1 MDALASADICL
12 FDGFRFDRRGGTL
25 SRRDERGLYVAIA
38 IGSRA
43 LDILGVLVERPGEL
57 LSRTE
62 IIDTVW
68 PGTVVEDS
76 NLNVQVAA
84 LRRILDQDR
93 EGSSCIQTVPGR
105 GYRFTAAMTRVE
117 AAAGSGAAATPRDGS
132 PANSTSGSR
141 LPGATAWTAT
151 GMNVR
156 RWLSRGVLIA
166 LILFAVIGLMV
177 AANYRWFEGA
187 SAPPRLSMV
196 VLPFANLGNDPK
208 EDYFVDAITDDLTT
222 DLSRISGSFVIARST
237 AFTYKGKAIDVKQIG
252 RELGVRYVLEG
263 SVRPAGRQVQVN
275 VQLVDAGSGAHL
287 WADRFETDRANL
299 AAAQT
304 EIPGRL
310 AQTLHVELVEA
321 AGHRIE
327 QEKALD
333 PDARD
338 LVIRGLALYYRPS
351 SAVTREEA
359 QRAFERA
366 LEIDPRSVDA
376 RIGIA
381 AILTTRLGTGGS
393 SPAQQPEARAER
405 LLVEAIE
412 HDANRAMAHE
422 VMGMLRRIQNRLTE
436 SRIEFETAIAL
447 DRNDAHAWLGLG
459 QTLMFLG
466 RPEEGIAD
474 IENATRLDPLNP
486 NAAFA
491 HWALGTCHLLLGHI
505 NEASDL
511 LRKARAENPRIYFF
525 HLYLAGVLGLGDD
538 LDEARAA
545 LAEAFKLK
553 PEVNSLARWGDYQP
567 WINNPQQRELREKT
581 VNIGLRRAGMP
592 DG

>member
-141 LPGATAWTAT
+141 LPGATAWTAI